1 MKCVSGNKVVQL
13 VANKVDDL
21 NTGNHDTKSTSKG
34 NIHGN
39 IEKRCNNHL
48 FSNLPF
54 SNNSNIVY
62 TGSSNSTIN
71 NISSSSNQSFYRR
84 EINILVM
91 ETCKQVVA
99 RENNKTSH
107 KCKVGHV
114 NNNCNENVGLSIL
127 NNGGVKD
134 SRKLTAFERAL
145 ALSK

>member
-1 MKCVSGNKVVQL
+1 MSTFLETKVVQL
-13 VANKVDDL
+13 VASKVDDL

-39 IEKRCNNHL
+39 TEKGVIIIYSQICHL
-48 FSNLPF
+48 AT
-54 SNNSNIVY
+54 IVI
-62 TGSSNSTIN
+62 TFILEVQILLSI
-71 NISSSSNQSFYRR
+71 IFLHPLIKVLHR

-99 RENNKTSH
+99 RENNKTNN
-107 KCKVGHV
+107 CKVGHV